1 MFSKRFSIQSRI
13 FIAMLLVIL
22 LASAMIIIVA
32 IWQYRE
38 QAIDYHKARLE
49 RKENAIKRDIIY
61 LLESTAFFLESGN
74 PSTITQK
81 KINEIS
87 EVHKLKIDLYNL
99 EGKLLKTSHPED
111 HDILESNLNS
121 GLLEALKTS
130 PEQRLVFD
138 KDYNGEIYKSSYSYI
153 TDINGAPIGII
164 HIPYLEKSE
173 FYKKELNEFL
183 TSILVVFLIIIL
195 VAVVL
200 AYLLSRFISKSLKQ
214 VSEKM
219 KETGL
224 NRTNEKIDIKGGSE
238 EIHHLVEAYNNMIDQ
253 LDASAVKLAQSEREY
268 AWREMAKQVAH
279 EIKNP
284 LTPMRL
290 SVQNFQRR
298 FDPNASDAKEK
309 LSEFSHSIIQQ
320 IDTMNSIATA
330 FSDFA
335 KMPVAKKENLD
346 LVGLTKHAVE
356 IFTEPY
362 ISFHADNKQIQIKAD
377 KNQIVRIIT
386 NLLTNALH
394 ATSDVENPIIE
405 VKIKENQK
413 DVVLSVSDNGK
424 GIPEEV
430 RDKVFEPKFTTKS
443 SGMGLGLSMVKNI
456 IQAYG
461 GGIDFISEVEKG
473 TVFKVTLP
481 K

>member
-1 MFSKRFSIQSRI
+1 MSVRRISIQSRI
-13 FIAMLLVIL
+13 FSAMLLVIL

-38 QAIDYHKARLE
+38 QAIDYHDSRLE
-49 RKENAIKRDIIY
+49 RKENAIKTDIINV
-61 LLESTAFFLESGN
+61 LESTAFFLESGK

-87 EVHKLKIDLYNL
+87 EVHKLKIDIYNL
-99 EGKLLKTSHPED
+99 EGKLLKTSHTEENEIPE
-111 HDILESNLNS
+111 SKLNT
-121 GLLEALKTS
+121 GFLEALKTS
-130 PEQRLVFD
+130 SEQRLVFD

-153 TDINGAPIGII
+153 TDTNGAPIGII
-164 HIPYLEKSE
+164 HIPYLEKSD
-173 FYKKELNEFL
+173 FYEKELNEFL
-183 TSILVVFLIIIL
+183 MRILVVFLIIIL

-200 AYLLSRFISKSLKQ
+200 GYLLSRFISKSLKQ

-219 KETGL
+219 KQTGL
-224 NRTNEKIDIKGGSE
+224 NRINEKIDIRGGSE
-238 EIHHLVEAYNNMIDQ
+238 EIHNLVEAYNNMIDQ
-253 LDASAVKLAQSEREY
+253 LEASAVKLAQSEREY

-290 SVQNFQRR
+290 SVQNFQRK

-335 KMPVAKKENLD
+335 KMPVAKKEDLD
-346 LVGLTKHAVE
+346 MVGLTKHAVE

-362 ISFHADNKQIQIKAD
+362 ISFHADKKEIQIKAD
-377 KNQIVRIIT
+377 KTQIVRIIT

-394 ATSDVENPIIE
+394 ATSDVDKPKIE
-405 VKIKENQK
+405 VRLKENHK

-424 GIPEEV
+424 GIAEEV
-430 RDKVFEPKFTTKS
+430 RNKVFEPKFTTKS

-456 IQAYG
+456 VQAYG
-461 GGIDFISEVEKG
+461 GDIDFISEVDKG

>member
-1 MFSKRFSIQSRI
+1 MSTRRFSIQSRI

-38 QAIDYHKARLE
+38 QAKDYHDSRLQ
-49 RKENAIKRDIIY
+49 RKENAIKTDIY
-61 LLESTAFFLESGN
+61 NVLKSTAFFIESGK
-74 PSTITQK
+74 PSSITQK

-87 EVHKLKIDLYNL
+87 EVHKLKIDLYDL
-99 EGKLLKTSHPED
+99 EGTLIKTSNPED
-111 HDILESNLNS
+111 DEFIESNLS
-121 GLLEALKTS
+121 IGLIKALQNS
-130 PEQRLVFD
+130 PEHRLVFD

-153 TDINGAPIGII
+153 TDSNGKYLSIL
-164 HIPYLEKSE
+164 HIPYLEKSD
-173 FYKKELNEFL
+173 FYKNELNEFL
-183 TSILVVFLIIIL
+183 IRISIVFLIIIL
-195 VAVVL
+195 IAVVL
-200 AYLLSRFISKSLKQ
+200 GYLLSRFISKSLKQ

-219 KETGL
+219 KQTGL

-238 EIHHLVEAYNNMIDQ
+238 EIHSLVEAYNNMIDQ
-253 LDASAVKLAQSEREY
+253 LENSAVKLAQSEREY

-290 SVQNFQRR
+290 SVQNFQRK
-298 FDPNASDAKEK
+298 FDPNASDAKK
-309 LSEFSHSIIQQ
+309 IISEFSHSIIQQ

-335 KMPVAKKENLD
+335 KMPVAKKESID
-346 LVGLTKHAVE
+346 MVGLTKHAVE

-362 ISFHADNKQIQIKAD
+362 ISFHSDKKQIQIQAD
-377 KNQIVRIIT
+377 KTQLIRIIT

-394 ATSDVENPIIE
+394 ATSDIESPKIE
-405 VKIKENQK
+405 VRITENDK

-424 GIPEEV
+424 GIAEEV

-456 IQAYG
+456 VHAYG
-461 GGIDFISEVEKG
+461 GDIDFISEVGKG
-473 TVFKVTLP
+473 TVFKVTFP